1 MRSPSMPDRLAAPRL
16 RTVATAMSLSVA
28 LLLGACATDD
38 GATVREIGTEDGSS
52 SSSSGSASGSGSAS
66 APASGSGSASGTA
79 GDGTA
84 PEVEQVDAD
93 GGYTYASDVNAHRL
107 VVRDVCVINELRSA
121 DPIDYDAIR
130 EIYTDGVHSVNSDGS
145 VRSLGG
151 FATAEDRNN
160 AVAATFD
167 AATPLDDF
175 VTAAIDG
182 DGIFADAGDGARA
195 QGIAKGAQN
204 QIMVAWTVHE
214 LNAAID
220 KAEAGELDADEG
232 APHNWDEAW
241 AFYHGAEPG
250 CAPYATADSRADNFG
265 TATDDGTAQAN
276 VAILEAMEAGRDA
289 LLAGDVDAAVAA
301 RDEILRNLIVTYT
314 QASVRYATVAA
325 QDVAEG
331 DLEAAAAHQAEGLA
345 FFRVLRPLLADA
357 GVDLSTLDLTAIDA
371 IYDLSAEPGTG
382 DGDVVREAL
391 APALAELGIDDAEI
405 GTLS

>member
-1 MRSPSMPDRLAAPRL
+1 MRSLFTRDHAAAPPL
-16 RTVATAMSLSVA
+16 RTAAAATSLSLA
-28 LLLGACATDD
+28 LLLGACAPDD
-38 GATVREIGTEDGSS
+38 GATVREIGTEDGGSAS
-52 SSSSGSASGSGSAS
+52 ASGSASGSGSAS
-66 APASGSGSASGTA
+66 APAAGSASASGTA
-79 GDGTA
+79 G
-84 PEVEQVDAD
+84 EIEQVDGD
-93 GGYTYASDVNAHRL
+93 GGYAYASDVNAHRL
-107 VVRDVCVINELRSA
+107 VVRDVCVINDLRTA
-121 DPIDYDAIR
+121 DPVDYDAIR
-130 EIYTDGVHSVNSDGS
+130 DIYTDGAHSVNSDGS
-145 VRSLGG
+145 IRSLAG

-160 AVAATFD
+160 AVSATFD

-182 DGIFADAGDGARA
+182 EGIFADAGDGARA
-195 QGIAKGAQN
+195 QGIAKGVQN

-214 LNAAID
+214 LNAAIA

-265 TATDDGTAQAN
+265 TAADDGTARAN
-276 VAILEAMEAGRDA
+276 VAILAAMEAGRDA
-289 LLAGDVDAAVAA
+289 LLEGEVDAAVAA
-301 RDEILRNLIVTYT
+301 RDEILRNLVITYT
-314 QASVRYATVAA
+314 QASIRYATVAA

-331 DLEAAAAHQAEGLA
+331 DMDAAAAHQAEGLA
-345 FFRVLRPLLADA
+345 FFQVLRPLLADA

-382 DGDVVREAL
+382 DGDAVREAL
-391 APALAELGIDDAEI
+391 TPALAELDIDDEQI